1 MRIVS
6 DRQGG
11 WWAHVE
17 RASSIESSIL
27 VKCVPGATALLL
39 VAACSCGSGHEAPN
53 PAATPSPMIHHSSMG
68 DLESDW
74 DLSEVPPEFRGDW
87 RLEAVNGA
95 ALTSDLGPEYS
106 SLVFRLAES
115 PADCRVLLEEQ
126 GGLREIGTM
135 PYLSLEGGELLATF
149 CGDFHLT
156 YCLRL
161 RQAADGEIVGV
172 FDHAGSGMV
181 YFSGEV
187 RMVRPSS

>member
-1 MRIVS
+1 MTI
-6 DRQGG
+6 G
-11 WWAHVE
+11 
-17 RASSIESSIL
+17 IL
-27 VKCVPGATALLL
+27 AKCALGATVLLL
-39 VAACSCGSGHEAPN
+39 VAVCSCASGDKAPN
-53 PAATPSPMIHHSSMG
+53 PVATPSPMIHHSSMG

-87 RLEAVNGA
+87 RLEAINGA
-95 ALTSDLGPEYS
+95 VLTSDFGPEYS
-106 SLVFRLAES
+106 SLVFSLAQS

-135 PYLSLEGGELLATF
+135 PYLSLQDGELLATF
-149 CGDFHLT
+149 TGDFHLT
-156 YCLRL
+156 YCLKL

-187 RMVRPSS
+187 RMVRLSS

>member
-1 MRIVS
+1 MTFSMLAKSV
-6 DRQGG
+6 
-11 WWAHVE
+11 
-17 RASSIESSIL
+17 L
-27 VKCVPGATALLL
+27 GATVLLL
-39 VAACSCGSGHEAPN
+39 VAVCSCASGQEASN
-53 PAATPSPMIHHSSMG
+53 AVATPSPMIHHSSMG

-87 RLEAVNGA
+87 RLEAINGA
-95 ALTSDLGPEYS
+95 VLTSDFGPEYS
-106 SLVFRLAES
+106 SLVFRLAQS

-126 GGLREIGTM
+126 GGLRDIGTM
-135 PYLSLEGGELLATF
+135 PYLSLQSGELLATF
-149 CGDFHLT
+149 TGDFHLT

-187 RMVRPSS
+187 RMVRQSS

>member
-1 MRIVS
+1 MAS
-6 DRQGG
+6 QRQRGR
-11 WWAHVE
+11 WAHVE
-17 RASSIESSIL
+17 RASHIVSSIL

-39 VAACSCGSGHEAPN
+39 VGVCSCGSGHEASS
-53 PAATPSPMIHHSSMG
+53 AVATPSPMIHHSSMG

-87 RLEAVNGA
+87 RLEAINGA
-95 ALTSDLGPEYS
+95 VLTSDFGPEYS
-106 SLVFRLAES
+106 SLVFRLAQS
-115 PADCRVLLEEQ
+115 PADCRVLLEEE

-135 PYLSLEGGELLATF
+135 PYLSLEGGGLLATF

-187 RMVRPSS
+187 RMVRQSS